1 MAASNS
7 MVDYYEARASQF
19 EAVYEKPERQA
30 DLCCLRGWL
39 AQEVRGLTLL
49 EVACG
54 TGYWT
59 RVAATTAKAILAT
72 DCNPSPLALAR
83 SKNLGLHVT
92 FARAD
97 AFALPTQGATFDGGM
112 AHFWWSHVALA
123 DQQRFL
129 THFASKLHTGAK
141 LFMIDNAFTAGS
153 TPISRRDGLGN
164 TYQRRRLAS
173 GGDYEILKNF
183 PTSEDLRRALD
194 GTCSGVKVLQLEH
207 YWAVSA
213 VLR

>member
-1 MAASNS
+1 MAASRS
-7 MVDYYEARASQF
+7 LVDYYEARASEF

-30 DLCCLRGWL
+30 ELRFLRGWL

-54 TGYWT
+54 SGYWT
-59 RVAATTAKAILAT
+59 AVAAATAKTILAT
-72 DCNPSPLALAR
+72 DCNPSPLELAR
-83 SKNLGLHVT
+83 SKNLGPHVT
-92 FARAD
+92 YARAD
-97 AFALPTQGATFDGGM
+97 AFALPTQDCLFDGGM
-112 AHFWWSHVALA
+112 THFWWSHVPLA

-129 THFASKLHTGAK
+129 THFASKLRKRAK
-141 LFMIDNAFTAGS
+141 LLMIDNTFAAGS
-153 TPISRRDGLGN
+153 TPIARRDALGN

-173 GGDYEILKNF
+173 GDDYEILKNF
-183 PTSEDLRRALD
+183 PTSEELRRSLEGSCASV
-194 GTCSGVKVLQLEH
+194 TVLQLEH

>member
-1 MAASNS
+1 MAASRS
-7 MVDYYEARASQF
+7 LVDYYEARASEF

-30 DLCCLRGWL
+30 ELRFLRGWL

-54 TGYWT
+54 SGYWT
-59 RVAATTAKAILAT
+59 GVAAATAITILAT
-72 DCNPSPLALAR
+72 DCNPSPLELAR
-83 SKNLGLHVT
+83 SKNLGPHVT
-92 FARAD
+92 YARAD
-97 AFALPTQGATFDGGM
+97 AFALPTQDCLFDGGM
-112 AHFWWSHVALA
+112 THFWWSHVSLA

-129 THFASKLHTGAK
+129 MHFASKLRKRAK
-141 LFMIDNAFTAGS
+141 LLMIDNTFAAGS
-153 TPISRRDGLGN
+153 TPIARRDALGN

-173 GGDYEILKNF
+173 GDDYEILKNF
-183 PTSEDLRRALD
+183 PTGEELRRSLEGSCASV
-194 GTCSGVKVLQLEH
+194 TVLELEH

>member
-1 MAASNS
+1 MAASS
-7 MVDYYEARASQF
+7 SLVDYYEARASEF

-30 DLCCLRGWL
+30 ELRFLRGWL

-59 RVAATTAKAILAT
+59 GVAATTAKAIFAT
-72 DCNPSPLALAR
+72 DCNPSPLELAR
-83 SKNLGLHVT
+83 SKNLGPQVT
-92 FARAD
+92 FARED
-97 AFALPTQGATFDGGM
+97 AFALPTQDHLCDGGM
-112 AHFWWSHVALA
+112 AHFWWSHVSLA

-129 THFASKLHTGAK
+129 THLASKLRKRAK
-141 LFMIDNAFTAGS
+141 LLMIDNTFATGS
-153 TPISRRDGLGN
+153 TPIARRDALGN

-173 GGDYEILKNF
+173 GDDYEILKNF
-183 PTSEDLRRALD
+183 PTGEELRRSLEGSCASV
-194 GTCSGVKVLQLEH
+194 TVLELEH

>member
-1 MAASNS
+1 MAASRS
-7 MVDYYEARASQF
+7 LVDYYEARASEF

-30 DLCCLRGWL
+30 ELRFLRGWL

-54 TGYWT
+54 SGYWT
-59 RVAATTAKAILAT
+59 GVAAATAKTILAT
-72 DCNPSPLALAR
+72 DCNPSPLELAR
-83 SKNLGLHVT
+83 SKNLGSHVT
-92 FARAD
+92 YARVD
-97 AFALPTQGATFDGGM
+97 AFALPTQDCLFDGGM
-112 AHFWWSHVALA
+112 THFWWSHVSLA

-129 THFASKLHTGAK
+129 THFASKLRKRAK
-141 LFMIDNAFTAGS
+141 LLMIDNTFAAGS
-153 TPISRRDGLGN
+153 TPIARRDALGN

-173 GGDYEILKNF
+173 GDDYEILKNF
-183 PTSEDLRRALD
+183 PTSEELRRSLEGSCASV
-194 GTCSGVKVLQLEH
+194 TVLQLEH